1 MAVASN
7 SSHERP
13 EHQEHQESNNVLA
26 RLTRLLNKFLDEKT
40 DELEEQVDRQEAND
54 VLERLSILMQ
64 RIESNKREGENIDNL
79 DVTDHSSDGDL
90 PSSLPASWIKYLYAH
105 PDGASRAAEA
115 MRAWRE
121 TILLRYIRSHPFE
134 RSTKGTTLC
143 SKTARL
149 NARDIFGV
157 RVPQAHAKAAV
168 ESPPIQ
174 GEQKKGTYQ
183 ETLDYRSD
191 GGTSFASMQ
200 AYLRYLHAEKWVNM
214 CDMLVQSRSPY
225 GHRIILFKSETD
237 GQRYVL
243 DPYRSND
250 LTPNNTDPKPADEYF
265 ARDGN
270 KPIMLRCYAAPK
282 RVA

>member
-1 MAVASN
+1 MAVTPN

-13 EHQEHQESNNVLA
+13 EHREHQESNNVLA

-54 VLERLSILMQ
+54 VLERLSRLMQ
-64 RIESNKREGENIDNL
+64 RIESNQREGENIDNL
-79 DVTDHSSDGDL
+79 DVADHSSDDQGAAATDN
-90 PSSLPASWIKYLYAH
+90 
-105 PDGASRAAEA
+105 ASRAAEA

-191 GGTSFASMQ
+191 GGASFASMQ